1 MYSGGSHLFKR
12 DTPTR
17 LKSLFFTSL
26 GHFIND
32 GEGFLIPVIAA
43 VLVTQRGLTPLDVT
57 LMYLA
62 FYSSSAILSIYAGN
76 VADKTG
82 RPGPIIA
89 VGLSV
94 VSMGFLGFY
103 ISASYTSGLL
113 FFASLVTAAF
123 LAGLG
128 GAFYHPLSAT
138 VLQSTFKDQYRG
150 KALGINGAVGSI
162 GRALY
167 PSLFFLVAV
176 LVTTFDAIA
185 VLAVIGFIAALAIW
199 IGLKVPKVKTISR
212 QPPEMKTKFR
222 SAFTKGIIVLTIVAF
237 VRSFATMGI
246 NSWIPTFI
254 SIQKGVGITNL
265 LGITLTTMYAS
276 AIIGQPLFGALVDI
290 FDKRLILGL
299 SSAGSALSILGYLF
313 TPGLSEIAFLSLF
326 GFFAFSAF
334 PLVFSL
340 SADYAPE
347 GGFSLA
353 NALVWGLG
361 VTGGGAVGPIVT
373 GVIIANNYANLGFAF
388 EIMSI
393 IVFASAL
400 ITIFIPKAKKTTIV
414 PLFH

>member
-1 MYSGGSHLFKR
+1 LFER
-12 DTPTR
+12 DATAR

-43 VLVTQRGLTPLDVT
+43 VLVTQHGLTPLEVT

-76 VADKTG
+76 LADRTG

-94 VSMGFLGFY
+94 VSMGFIGFY

-113 FFASLVTAAF
+113 FFASLMISAF

-138 VLQSTFKDQYRG
+138 VLQSAFEDKSRG

-162 GRALY
+162 GRAIY
-167 PSLFFLVAV
+167 PSLFLLVAV
-176 LVTTFDAIA
+176 FATTFGAIA
-185 VLAVIGFIAALAIW
+185 VLAVIGFLASLAIW
-199 IGLKVPKVKTISR
+199 IGLRLPKARAVAKQAPASR
-212 QPPEMKTKFR
+212 VSFR
-222 SAFTKGIIVLTIVAF
+222 SVFTKGIIVLTIVAF
-237 VRSFATMGI
+237 VRSLAVLGI

-254 SIQKGVGITNL
+254 SVQRGVGVTNL
-265 LGITLTTMYAS
+265 LGITLTIMYVS
-276 AIIGQPLFGALVDI
+276 AIIGQPIFGILVDR

-299 SSAGSALSILGYLF
+299 SSVGSALSIIGYLLTTGTF
-313 TPGLSEIAFLSLF
+313 EIVLLSLF

-334 PLVFSL
+334 PLAFAL
-340 SADYAPE
+340 SRDYAPE
-347 GGFSLA
+347 GGSSLA

-373 GVIIANNYANLGFAF
+373 GVIIANDYANLGLAF
-388 EIMSI
+388 EVMAAFALLSAVIM
-393 IVFASAL
+393 VL
-400 ITIFIPKAKKTTIV
+400 IPKAKKSTRV